1 MAIIENPLELESG
14 TVVEVAERPLGAL
27 TRPSGNTGWASW
39 LFTVDHKRIGI
50 MYGAFAMFFFLIGG
64 LEALAIRLQLAVPNG
79 KILSPEVYNQVFTMH
94 GVTMI
99 FLVIMP
105 LAAAFANYLL
115 PLQIGARDVAFPR
128 MNALSLWVFVA
139 GGFFLCSSLFIGGW
153 FKNVPNGGWFNYAPN
168 SGTLFSPTQGIDFY
182 AVGLQILGIA
192 SLVSAIN
199 LIVTTLNMRAEG
211 MTLMRMPVLTWMLLV
226 VQFLLLFALPVITVA
241 LFLLMFDR
249 LWGANFFNVEMGA
262 DPLLWQH
269 LFWIFGHPE
278 VYILILPSFGIISEV
293 IPVFSRKPIFG
304 YSFMVGSGIAIGF
317 LGWGVWAHHMF
328 VSGLGPISVAAFS
341 VSTMMIAVP
350 TGVKILN
357 WVATMWGGKIRLTT
371 AMLFAVGVVSMFTIG
386 GLSGVTHSVSVA
398 DTQQTDTYYI
408 VAHFHYVI
416 FGGALLGI
424 FSGFYFWWPKMFG
437 YKLNEKWGKW
447 NFWLQ
452 IVGFNL
458 TFGPMHILG
467 LQGMSRRIDS
477 YDPGYGF
484 ETWNLVSSIGSFVIF
499 FGVLIFII
507 NIFVSKKQAEHL
519 PPVGPDPWDARSL
532 EWMTA
537 SPTPEHNF
545 DEDIVVDSLDHFWH
559 QKYGYDDDGNVVR
572 IAYAEDVAQDG
583 SNDNVHLP
591 SPSYWPLVLSAGLP
605 FIGYGVIYNYWLC
618 AIGGFL
624 VLGAIFGWIFE
635 PPDDPD
641 GGHGHHDD
649 HGDDGD
655 GHSADSSDADDS
667 AEKTDDDLVS
677 VGADTAEAGDAAT
690 TETTATAGEADNG

>member
-1 MAIIENPLELESG
+1 MAIIERPLAIGPGDSAE
-14 TVVEVAERPLGAL
+14 TVKRPLGSL
-27 TRPSGNTGWASW
+27 TRPQQTGSW
-39 LFTVDHKRIGI
+39 KDWLSTVDHKKIGI
-50 MYGAFAMFFFLIGG
+50 MYGVTAMFFFVIGG
-64 LEALAIRLQLAVPNG
+64 AEALLIRIQLATPNG
-79 KILSPEVYNQVFTMH
+79 TLLSPEVYNQVFTMH

-128 MNALSLWVFVA
+128 MNALSFWIFLFGGVFLNTSWLL
-139 GGFFLCSSLFIGGW
+139 GGGAD
-153 FKNVPNGGWFNYAPN
+153 GGWFNYAPN
-168 SGTLFSPTQGIDFY
+168 SSVTFSPTHGIDFY
-182 AVGLQILGIA
+182 ALGLQITGLA

-199 LIVTTLNMRAEG
+199 LIVTVLNMRPKG
-211 MTLMRMPVLTWMLLV
+211 MSLFRMPVFTWMNLV
-226 VQFLLLFALPVITVA
+226 VQFLLLFAVPVISIA
-241 LFLLMFDR
+241 LFQLTFDR
-249 LWGANFFNVEMGA
+249 LFGANFFNTEAGA

-293 IPVFSRKPIFG
+293 IPTFSRKPIFG
-304 YSFMVGSGIAIGF
+304 YRAMVFSGIAIGF
-317 LGWGVWAHHMF
+317 MGWGVWAHHMF
-328 VSGLGPISVAAFS
+328 VSGIGPISVIAFS
-341 VSTMMIAVP
+341 ISTMFIAVP

-357 WVATMWGGKIRLTT
+357 WLATIWGGKLRFTT

-386 GLSGVTHSVSVA
+386 GLSGVTHSIAPA

-484 ETWNLVSSIGSFVIF
+484 ELWNMVSTIGAFVIF
-499 FGVLIFII
+499 SGVLIFVV
-507 NIFVSKKQAEHL
+507 NIFVSKRQAQDL

-545 DEDIVVDSLDHFWH
+545 DTEIEVESLDHFWH

-572 IAYAEDVAQDG
+572 LAFPEEVAHDG
-583 SNDNVHLP
+583 SATDVHLP
-591 SPSYWPLVLSAGLP
+591 SPSYWPLVLAIGLP

-624 VLGAIFGWIFE
+624 VVGAIYGWIFE
-635 PPDDPD
+635 HPDDPD
-641 GGHGHHDD
+641 AAHDHHDD

-655 GHSADSSDADDS
+655 GDHGASDHGDATDTDNTGTATDAPDADDG
-667 AEKTDDDLVS
+667 DLV
-677 VGADTAEAGDAAT
+677 TAS
-690 TETTATAGEADNG
+690 TETGSTTTGEATDG